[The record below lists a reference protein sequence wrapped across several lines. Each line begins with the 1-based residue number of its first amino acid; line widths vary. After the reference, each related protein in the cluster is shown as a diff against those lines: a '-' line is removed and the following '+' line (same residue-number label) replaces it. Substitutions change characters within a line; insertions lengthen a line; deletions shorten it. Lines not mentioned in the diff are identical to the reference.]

1 VSTYVIC
8 EPCIGTKDGSCVD
21 VCPAACIHTTPDAPQ
36 HYIDPDICIACEQC
50 EIVCPVD
57 AIYLDSDVPAQWREY
72 TEVNAAFF
80 RENKVVRTSVG
91 LEQAQAMLAAAHR
104 YARDHGLQIAAA
116 VVDQAGIPLLV
127 EGADASREQA
137 ANKAYTAALFRVGT
151 HELGRGRNQPW
162 LETGVTIDES
172 RLVTLP
178 GALPIVDGPT
188 LLGAIGVA
196 GSPSPSED
204 VQCCRVALAI
214 LGDH

>member
-1 VSTYVIC
+1 MSTYVIC

-57 AIYLDSDVPAQWREY
+57 AIYLDADVPPKWQEY
-72 TEVNAAFF
+72 IEINAAFF

-91 LEQAQAMLAAAHR
+91 LEQAQAMLAAALR
-104 YARDHGLQIAAA
+104 YARAHELDIAAA
-116 VVDQAGIPLLV
+116 MVDQAGVPLLV
-127 EGADASREQA
+127 EGVEAYREQA
-137 ANKAYTAALFRVGT
+137 VNKAYTSALFRVGT
-151 HELGRGRNQPW
+151 HELGRNRNQPW
-162 LETGVTIDES
+162 LEAGLTFDAS
-172 RLVTLP
+172 RLVTVP

-196 GSPSPSED
+196 GSPTAADD